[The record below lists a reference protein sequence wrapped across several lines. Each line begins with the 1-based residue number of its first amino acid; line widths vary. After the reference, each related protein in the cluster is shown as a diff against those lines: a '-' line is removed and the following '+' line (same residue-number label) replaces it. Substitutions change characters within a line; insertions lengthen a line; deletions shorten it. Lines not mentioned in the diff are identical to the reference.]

1 MGLDYDEI
9 MALASKVDE
18 EQSTYVDEVNEVKK
32 EMEHSGLQTWR
43 VLLRRRRG
51 FVRGILREIF
61 WTATH
66 VRVPVP
72 GYQVIFN
79 WGTSTL
85 TFSLFFSKPN
95 PTRGFVRALDVPTRP
110 NLRGA
115 GPLV

>member
-9 MALASKVDE
+9 MALASKVEE

-43 VLLRRRRG
+43 GLLRRRRG

-72 GYQVIFN
+72 GYCIM
-79 WGTSTL
+79 T
-85 TFSLFFSKPN
+85 
-95 PTRGFVRALDVPTRP
+95 
-110 NLRGA
+110 
-115 GPLV
+115 

>member
-1 MGLDYDEI
+1 

-72 GYQVIFN
+72 GYCIM
-79 WGTSTL
+79 T
-85 TFSLFFSKPN
+85 
-95 PTRGFVRALDVPTRP
+95 
-110 NLRGA
+110 
-115 GPLV
+115 

>member
-18 EQSTYVDEVNEVKK
+18 EQSMYVDEVNEVKK

-61 WTATH
+61 WTATQSKIFSRQSCSLAPAIRRH
-66 VRVPVP
+66 V
-72 GYQVIFN
+72 
-79 WGTSTL
+79 WL
-85 TFSLFFSKPN
+85 L
-95 PTRGFVRALDVPTRP
+95 
-110 NLRGA
+110 
-115 GPLV
+115 